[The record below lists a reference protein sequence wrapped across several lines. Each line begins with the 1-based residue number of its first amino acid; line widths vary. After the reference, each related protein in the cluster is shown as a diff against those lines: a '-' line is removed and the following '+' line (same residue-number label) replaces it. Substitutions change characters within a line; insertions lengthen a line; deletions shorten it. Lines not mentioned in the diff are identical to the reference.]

1 MEVAIENIV
10 FLTAVGNL
18 AVNQLMECEVA
29 TTLTTNAASKEEPKW
44 TMVMA
49 KNVRQVVNQAVETLA
64 DMPKQKERKLNLRLM
79 GFEAKEGETK
89 NKLVQ
94 RLNIKT
100 LQGHMKLHA
109 KVIIA
114 TRQWPATTRASTP
127 AACARL
133 SIVLL
138 KFANSEDHQ
147 TVLRGHKGLART
159 KLGLDE
165 DLTPA

>member
-89 NKLVQ
+89 NKLV
-94 RLNIKT
+94 
-100 LQGHMKLHA
+100 
-109 KVIIA
+109 
-114 TRQWPATTRASTP
+114 
-127 AACARL
+127 
-133 SIVLL
+133 
-138 KFANSEDHQ
+138 
-147 TVLRGHKGLART
+147 
-159 KLGLDE
+159 
-165 DLTPA
+165 

>member
-1 MEVAIENIV
+1 MLRKDTAKQHCNNVGLNVLDNASLAIYQANLAGHWLVMGLKTNNSLVNVWLSKMEVAIENIV

-89 NKLVQ
+89 NKLV
-94 RLNIKT
+94 
-100 LQGHMKLHA
+100 
-109 KVIIA
+109 
-114 TRQWPATTRASTP
+114 
-127 AACARL
+127 
-133 SIVLL
+133 
-138 KFANSEDHQ
+138 
-147 TVLRGHKGLART
+147 
-159 KLGLDE
+159 
-165 DLTPA
+165 